1 MNEQEWSVVI
11 IETNKITDKER
22 VGVFNSTELNRTEQ
36 QGSEIEKKKKKGN
49 KIKEKKKK
57 KEKEIK

>member
-36 QGSEIEKKKKKGN
+36 QGSDIEKKKKKKG
-49 KIKEKKKK
+49 IKSRKKRKRRK
-57 KEKEIK
+57 RK